1 MVEVHLK
8 HVLRQFGGKQLE
20 IWESGLQ
27 FWMRKGRAFEMEA
40 VLFGIIVSCHLLFRD
55 GSV

>member
-8 HVLRQFGGKQLE
+8 RVSRQFGGKKLE

-27 FWMRKGRAFEMEA
+27 FLDAKGYMEV
-40 VLFGIIVSCHLLFRD
+40 VLFGIIVACHLLFRD